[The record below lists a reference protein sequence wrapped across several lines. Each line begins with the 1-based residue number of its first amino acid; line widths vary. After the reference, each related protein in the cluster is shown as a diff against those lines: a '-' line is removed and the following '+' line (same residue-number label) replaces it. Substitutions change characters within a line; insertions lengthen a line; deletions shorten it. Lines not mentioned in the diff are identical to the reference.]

1 MILFPNFK
9 VLQTFF
15 IVFLSPPPL
24 IIMHSL
30 CSYYSHRTLSFSSP
44 LSSLN
49 SNLNHEFYGNTSP
62 SSQQQTFRPWKTCSQ
77 RRKLRR
83 GGDLPYWTSQANRD
97 QHRRPDPAS
106 MDLPDVVFGPVIMR
120 LPLFPQ
126 PVLLLQ
132 DRASYHNP
140 NHSPSCHTSHW
151 PLHSFCFAQDPVR
164 DSRFWVKKIFFEPW
178 CI

>member
-49 SNLNHEFYGNTSP
+49 SNLNHEFYGNTSS
-62 SSQQQTFRPWKTCSQ
+62 SSQHQTFRPWKICHQ
-77 RRKLRR
+77 RWKRR
-83 GGDLPYWTSQANRD
+83 RALPCRRSPANRC
-97 QHRRPDPAS
+97 QHWWSEPPS
-106 MDLPDVVFGPVIMR
+106 MDLQNVAFGAVIMCS
-120 LPLFPQ
+120 PLFSQ
-126 PVLLLQ
+126 PILCLQ
-132 DRASYHNP
+132 DRATRDNP
-140 NHSPSCHTSHW
+140 NHSPSCHTSYW
-151 PLHSFCFAQDPVR
+151 PLHGFCFAQDPVW
-164 DSRFWVKKIFFEPW
+164 DPRFRIQNIFFEPW